1 MVKGKS
7 DTDPPNETKMDLTP
21 LSVVLSLIVL
31 STCFGLLGG
40 NASAQTPFY
49 KDKTITIIQGRRAG
63 GTGDMRLRAAMP
75 FLEKYIPG
83 NPKISTLY
91 MPGAAGTRAISHVFK
106 SVRPN
111 GLTIGNASGG
121 FLMNAILGAAGV
133 RFDMFKLIYLGSSYS
148 TNHTIFVTRKELGLT
163 SLEKLRA
170 ASGLRLGAQSV
181 GHVIYVSGRI
191 FAYLLRLK
199 DPKFVT
205 GYSGPEMELA
215 LARAEIDGRANGAA
229 NLMRQAESWQGE
241 GPLNMHAVI
250 EIPKGLHHPKFSKLP
265 EVESFVKTKRMKDI
279 LHLFRSIRLIGG
291 PFVLPPGVPK
301 ERVAILR
308 EAMSKT
314 FKDPEFRPLF
324 KKLSGGD
331 PSPISGEQIRTAL
344 REMPRDPEVTDFFKK
359 LAGPGPLP

>member
-265 EVESFVKTKRMKDI
+265 EVESFVKTKRMKVI
-279 LHLFRSIRLIGG
+279 LHLFRSIQLIGG

-314 FKDPEFRPLF
+314 FKDPEFRP
-324 KKLSGGD
+324 
-331 PSPISGEQIRTAL
+331 
-344 REMPRDPEVTDFFKK
+344 
-359 LAGPGPLP
+359 